1 MSTNYRSSNTQQSS
15 SVRQTSSSSQ
25 SGALAPRGADLQVE
39 QDLFLKYAV
48 LPDQVV
54 ISGTSDY
61 GVIAS
66 LRSAIAQ
73 LKSDFFSRSGSIT
86 IKTEER
92 SELDQ
97 RFLLFEH
104 ELDGLLRRRI
114 EYSGKDFEGGTR
126 NLDFT
131 SLLNEKENQIV

>member
-1 MSTNYRSSNTQQSS
+1 MSTSYRSSNTQQSS
-15 SVRQTSSSSQ
+15 IRQTSSTSQ
-25 SGALAPRGADLQVE
+25 SGSLVPRGADLQVE
-39 QDLFLKYAV
+39 QELFLKYAV
-48 LPDQVV
+48 HPDQVV

-66 LRSAIAQ
+66 LRGAISQ

-104 ELDGLLRRRI
+104 
-114 EYSGKDFEGGTR
+114 
-126 NLDFT
+126 
-131 SLLNEKENQIV
+131 